1 MNGSAVRA
9 GTNVKMA
16 AELLHAG
23 DHAWDAHP
31 QPVRRPVRS
40 GGRLSFLPVIADHQT
55 QSITHTS
62 QLDGDTRRRGVTID
76 VGQGLLNNAQQRLL
90 KR

>member
-1 MNGSAVRA
+1 MNSSAVRA

-16 AELLHAG
+16 AELLHAI

-31 QPVRRPVRS
+31 QPVRRAVQP

-62 QLDGDTRRRGVTID
+62 ELDGDARRRGVAIH
-76 VGQGLLNNAQQRLL
+76 VGQGFLNNAEQRLL